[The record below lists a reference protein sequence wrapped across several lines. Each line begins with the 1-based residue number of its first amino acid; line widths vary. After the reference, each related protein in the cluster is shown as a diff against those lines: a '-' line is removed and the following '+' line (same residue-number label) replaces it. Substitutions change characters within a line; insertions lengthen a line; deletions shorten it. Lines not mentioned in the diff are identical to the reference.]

1 MTTAAV
7 PALAEVPAWPVEVP
21 AGAAFLDLEV
31 RGDGSLRVGAMVS
44 GGQPWVFTG
53 DHLSQVEQVAPR
65 VAVLAGHNVRR
76 FDVPQLERLIGTP
89 FPAEL
94 DARVVDTLELASLVF
109 PGEPSQALDKLYRE
123 QSSLS
128 DPVQDCL
135 ESAQV
140 LARCVRAL
148 SGVPGLVR
156 SVARRLLP
164 PGATRDLIPADAP
177 DAHEDWAL
185 LDALPLR
192 GDWAALRAFV
202 DGLPPRQWENLGA
215 AVFLHWVLRCADP
228 ASRRPAWITQ
238 EFPSF
243 GAAERAAFPPGWT
256 DGQLREE
263 LQAFYGP
270 HYDFR
275 GGQLEIVRA
284 TLAGEVVPLGLLP
297 TGGGKSLCFQFP
309 ALLLSKY
316 GRGLTVIVSP
326 LQALMED
333 QVMNLR
339 LSLPGWGERA
349 AFLSS
354 GQSPLEQRR
363 VLEDVW
369 AGRTDIL
376 YVSPE
381 RLQNVGVQR
390 LLRHRQPALW
400 VLDEAHTLSQWGMD
414 FRPDFLRMPAVIRE
428 VHAGSA
434 APLVA
439 FVTATA
445 TVKVVQDLQERFVA
459 ELQDMLGRPLV
470 RVPDSAAFSWRSEI
484 RTEMRVVPASARLGV
499 IVDVLTA
506 RRGQGVAIV
515 YVRSRA
521 LCESYAQALTSA
533 GVRAEPYHAR
543 IPAAEK
549 LRVLQAFR
557 EGELDVVVA
566 TNAFGMGIDRSGIH
580 TVIHAGPP
588 SAPESYLQEIGR
600 VARQPGEVGHAL
612 MLWDERDFM
621 QAFRLESRGRIGG
634 PKALKD
640 CWDLVKKR
648 LTLPPA
654 GRWVSSLE
662 FGDILPQEDPDELTT
677 QARVALFALEA
688 YDLMREGE
696 KQPARLNLRLLK
708 WDGETGETARPLL
721 RSLQAR
727 GLRPGDEALLDVRET
742 ALLAGL
748 RVPQVVTAARQLV
761 RSGHVAWSYPV
772 ALRARRGARK
782 ALEACG
788 ASLRAFAAHL
798 RDHPDADLSALNAGP
813 VDEDVRRR
821 LKQAN
826 LLTALRVLQALDVV
840 RSRRSDFHVH
850 LQPVV
855 EGAPVRQW
863 LADAEERWVGVQ
875 ALADGLITRLL
886 ALGAGETLELNAA
899 DLDARYEAELGGM
912 DALEALHAIQ
922 FLGLANVARGES
934 EVGSVFYLQRG
945 TRPRYSKAAFTP
957 LELHYADRARRLHA
971 LRHILLQSDETA
983 RVALL
988 EAYFTLPLD
997 RFCERHLPFPEAA
1010 TTPQSPEL
1018 RERILGGLS
1027 DAQRRVV
1034 TDDESRAILVL
1045 AGPGS
1050 GKTRTIVHRVANL
1063 VALRD
1068 VNPARVLVLAYNRTA
1083 VAEVRER
1090 LAALLGG
1097 SGLHVTVQT
1106 FHGLAR
1112 TLTGLSERDA
1122 PREVR
1127 ADDRFDWLIR
1137 QASAQL
1143 RDQPAP
1149 YQYVLVDE
1157 YQDVNAAQYEL
1168 VTHLAAFDRTPQPT
1182 EGTAADSAPKDDPAR
1197 EDDREQPGYLV
1208 AVGDDDQNLYTF
1220 QGADIEFIRRFQTDY
1235 DIPDGQVVPLLANYR
1250 ARPRLVEVA
1259 NAFIEAALPENARL
1273 KGPSGRVTSA
1283 HDAEDSGEVRIGRYQ
1298 HRYHA
1303 ALRVARDVTARIAQG
1318 TPAHELAVLAR
1329 EWTHL
1334 HEVQHALKD
1343 AGVPYQLY
1351 NVRDQLRPAASL
1363 IGSALRAALTAQPDT
1378 PAPDAHAALHA
1389 LRETLGLSDRD
1400 RAWAAILSATQ
1411 GLTHTTWGALALRI
1425 DAARPLARGGVIL
1438 STYHSAKGSEFDH
1451 VFIMNEGLRRHGAH
1465 PPADDTRA
1473 LYVALTRARYSVTLL
1488 RREGDCHPTLIS
1500 RPFQDTLQALHAQP
1514 CPMPTDEPLPAR
1526 LRYRI
1531 DGDPA
1536 DLFITAPDLLRPEG
1550 RAATERYARHWP
1562 ALTRT
1567 GLRLTTPDGLVGHLS
1582 RNGALNARLS
1592 RVQSGAIIHAT
1603 GATVLRCER
1612 DDEWYDRA
1620 EYTGT
1625 ETHHHHVL
1633 PTFEVD
1639 EPFNAPMSL

>member
-1 MTTAAV
+1 M
-7 PALAEVPAWPVEVP
+7 
-21 AGAAFLDLEV
+21 

-53 DHLSQVEQVAPR
+53 EHLSQVEQVAPR

-177 DAHEDWAL
+177 DVGEDWSV
-185 LDALPLR
+185 LDTLPLR
-192 GDWAALRAFV
+192 GDWAVLRAFM
-202 DGLPPRQWENLGA
+202 DGLPAGRWENLGA
-215 AVFLHWVLRCADP
+215 AVFLHWLLRCGDP
-228 ASRRPAWITQ
+228 ALRRPAWIAQ

-263 LQAFYGP
+263 LQTFYGP

-275 GGQLEIVRA
+275 GGQLEIVQA

-339 LSLPGWGERA
+339 LSLPGWGERG

-400 VLDEAHTLSQWGMD
+400 VLDEAHTLSQWGID
-414 FRPDFLRMPAVIRE
+414 FRPDFLRIPAVIRE
-428 VHAGSA
+428 VHAGSG

-445 TVKVVQDLQERFVA
+445 TVKVVQDLQESFVA
-459 ELQDMLGRPLV
+459 ELQDVLGRPLV
-470 RVPDSAAFSWRSEI
+470 RVPDSAAFTWRPEI
-484 RTEMRVVPASARLGV
+484 RTEVRVVPAAARLGV
-499 IVDVLTA
+499 IADVLTA

-521 LCESYAQALTSA
+521 LCESYAQALTAA
-533 GVRAEPYHAR
+533 GLRAEPYHAR

-580 TVIHAGPP
+580 TVIHSGPP

-621 QAFRLESRGRIGG
+621 RAFRLESRGRIGG

-648 LTLPPA
+648 LALPPA
-654 GRWVSSLE
+654 ARWVSSLE
-662 FGDILPQEDPDELTT
+662 FGDILPQEDPGELTA

-696 KQPARLNLRLLK
+696 KQPARLHLRLMK
-708 WDGETGETARPLL
+708 WDGETGPEARPLL
-721 RSLQAR
+721 GALRAR
-727 GLRPGDEALLDVRET
+727 GMQPGEEALLDVRAT

-772 ALRARRGARK
+772 ALRPRRGARK
-782 ALEACG
+782 ALEACR

-798 RDHPDADLSALNAGP
+798 RDHPEADLAALNSGP
-813 VDEDVRRR
+813 VDEDMRRR
-821 LKQAN
+821 LRQAD
-826 LLTALRVLQALDVV
+826 LPTALRVLQALDVV

-850 LQPVV
+850 LQPVL
-855 EGAPVRQW
+855 EGATVPQW
-863 LADAEERWVGVQ
+863 LADAEERWAGVQ
-875 ALADGLITRLL
+875 ALADSLITSLL
-886 ALGAGETLELNAA
+886 ALGTGETLELNAA
-899 DLDARYEAELGGM
+899 DLDAQYESELGGL
-912 DALEALHAIQ
+912 DALEALYAVQ

-945 TRPRYSKAAFTP
+945 GRRAYAKAAFQP

-971 LRHILLQSDETA
+971 LRHILIQPDEEA
-983 RVALL
+983 RTALL

-1068 VNPARVLVLAYNRTA
+1068 VNPGRVLVLAYNRTA

-1112 TLTGLSERDA
+1112 ILTGLSERDA
-1122 PREVR
+1122 PPEVSS
-1127 ADDRFDWLIR
+1127 DDRFDWLIR

-1168 VTHLAAFDRTPQPT
+1168 VTHLAAFDRTPDA
-1182 EGTAADSAPKDDPAR
+1182 TAEPPGPENTSPESQGR

-1208 AVGDDDQNLYTF
+1208 AVGDDDQNLYSF
-1220 QGADIEFIRRFQTDY
+1220 QGADIEFIRRFREDY
-1235 DIPDGQVVPLLANYR
+1235 DISDGQVVSLLENYR

-1259 NAFIEAALPENARL
+1259 NAFIEAALPATGRL
-1273 KGPSGRVTSA
+1273 KATSGRVTSA
-1283 HDAEDSGEVRIGRYQ
+1283 HPSAEGASGEVRIGRYQ

-1303 ALRVARDVTARIAQG
+1303 ALAVARQAAALTAQG

-1329 EWTHL
+1329 EWTQL
-1334 HEVQHALKD
+1334 HEVQHALRE

-1363 IGSALRAALTAQPDT
+1363 IGSALRAALTAQPDA
-1378 PAPDAHAALHA
+1378 PALDAHAALNT
-1389 LRETLGLSDRD
+1389 LREELGLSDRD
-1400 RAWAAILSATQ
+1400 RAWAAILHATQ

-1451 VFIMNEGLRRHGAH
+1451 VFILSEGLRRHGAH
-1465 PPADDTRA
+1465 APADDTRA
-1473 LYVALTRARYSVTLL
+1473 LYVALTRARHSVTLL

-1500 RPFQDTLQALHAQP
+1500 RTFQETLQSLNAQP
-1514 CPMPTDEPLPAR
+1514 CPVPTDEPLPAH
-1526 LRYRI
+1526 LHYRI

-1536 DLFITAPDLLRPEG
+1536 DLYVTAPELLSPEG
-1550 RAATERYARHWP
+1550 RAAVTRYARDWP
-1562 ALTRT
+1562 DLTRA
-1567 GLRLTTPDGLVGHLS
+1567 GLRLASPDGPVGRLRRGGALDTRLGRVH
-1582 RNGALNARLS
+1582 RNGL
-1592 RVQSGAIIHAT
+1592 IHAT
-1603 GATVLRCER
+1603 GATVLRCDR

-1620 EYTGT
+1620 GYTGT
-1625 ETHHHHVL
+1625 DTHHHHVL
-1633 PTFEVD
+1633 PTFEIE
-1639 EPFNAPMSL
+1639 EPVREVP